1 MSRSSRQSSPGDN
14 SGHLAGQFKH
24 SAAASDA
31 GLTFE
36 KAIAELE
43 RIVAQMEEGELSL
56 EHSLGAHTRGLE
68 LARYCQE
75 RLDAARAQ
83 VRVLEGDVLKS
94 LAGLQADADGD
105 AA

>member
-1 MSRSSRQSSPGDN
+1 MSRSPRQSSPGDGPGN
-14 SGHLAGQFKH
+14 RAP
-24 SAAASDA
+24 SAATSDPE
-31 GLTFE
+31 LTFE

-56 EHSLGAHTRGLE
+56 ERSLGAHKRGLE

-83 VRVLEGDVLKS
+83 VKVLEGDVLKNLS
-94 LAGLQADADGD
+94 SLQADADGD

>member
-1 MSRSSRQSSPGDN
+1 MSRSPRQSSSGDVTGN
-14 SGHLAGQFKH
+14 HEP
-24 SAAASDA
+24 SAAVSEP

-43 RIVAQMEEGELSL
+43 RIVAQMEQGEMSL
-56 EHSLGAHTRGLE
+56 EQSLGAHKRGLE

-83 VRVLEGDVLKS
+83 VEVLEGDVLRNLS
-94 LAGLQADADGD
+94 SLQADADDD

>member
-1 MSRSSRQSSPGDN
+1 MSRTVRQSSPGD
-14 SGHLAGQFKH
+14 AKPA
-24 SAAASDA
+24 AAASDP

-56 EHSLGAHTRGLE
+56 EQSLAAHKRGLE

-75 RLDAARAQ
+75 RLDAAHAQ
-83 VRVLEGDVLKS
+83 VKVLEGDVLKS
-94 LAGLQADADGD
+94 LSSLQADDAGDG
-105 AA
+105 A

>member
-1 MSRSSRQSSPGDN
+1 MSRSPRQSSPGDILG
-14 SGHLAGQFKH
+14 SREH
-24 SAAASDA
+24 SAAASDPE
-31 GLTFE
+31 LTFE

-56 EHSLGAHTRGLE
+56 ERSLGAHKRGLE
-68 LARYCQE
+68 LARYCQD

-83 VRVLEGDVLKS
+83 VKVLEGDVLKNLS
-94 LAGLQADADGD
+94 SLQADADGD